1 MTRNTFKIL
10 PTALLISA
18 LLIGACSRDSAQP
31 SPTPDETGVQIQLVW
46 QPTPAAI
53 GAAELRVTITDANNA
68 PIAGAV
74 VDVRGDMSHAGMA
87 PVIRED
93 VQTDANGIALVPFEW
108 TMGGDWFV
116 IVSAT
121 LPDGTSVERRFDL
134 SVGSEPSG
142 EMPMDMGSQL
152 MPGVTEEA
160 P

>member
-1 MTRNTFKIL
+1 MTRNFPLRLHLTLLIL
-10 PTALLISA
+10 VLLIS
-18 LLIGACSRDSAQP
+18 ACSRDSAQP
-31 SPTPDETGVQIQLVW
+31 SPPPDDTGVQIELVW
-46 QPTPAAI
+46 QPDPPAI
-53 GAAELRVTITDANNA
+53 GAAELRITITDADNA
-68 PIAGAV
+68 PIVGAV

-93 VQTDANGIALVPFEW
+93 VQTDANGIAQIPFEW

-116 IVSAT
+116 IVTAT

-134 SVGSEPSG
+134 SISSTSDA

-152 MPGVTEEA
+152 MPGITEEA